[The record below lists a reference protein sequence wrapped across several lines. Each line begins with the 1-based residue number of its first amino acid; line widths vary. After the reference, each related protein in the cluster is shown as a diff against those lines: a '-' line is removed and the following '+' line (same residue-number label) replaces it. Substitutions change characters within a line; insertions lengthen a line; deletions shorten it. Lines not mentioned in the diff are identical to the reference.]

1 MTDKYYVIET
11 IYGYLEGV
19 DGIVLRSC
27 RLLYNKSV
35 KRFKSIEKAK
45 AFIES
50 SNSKYLTKQYGVRI
64 IPVSRTSKR
73 ANNETDYDL

>member
-27 RLLYNKSV
+27 RVLYNKSV
-35 KRFKSIEKAK
+35 KRFKSIKTAK

-50 SNSKYLTKQYGVRI
+50 SNSKYLAKQYGLKI
-64 IPVSRTSKR
+64 IPVFRTTKGKNNDKR
-73 ANNETDYDL
+73 RIG

>member
-1 MTDKYYVIET
+1 MPDKYYVIET
-11 IYGYLEGV
+11 VFGYLIYV
-19 DGIVLRSC
+19 DDTILQVC
-27 RLLYNKSV
+27 RLLYERRV

-73 ANNETDYDL
+73 VNNDR

>member
-1 MTDKYYVIET
+1 MPDKYYVIET
-11 IYGYLEGV
+11 AFGYLECV

-35 KRFKSIEKAK
+35 KQFKSIKTAK

-73 ANNETDYDL
+73 INNDR

>member
-11 IYGYLEGV
+11 VFGYLEYV
-19 DGIVLRSC
+19 DDIILRSC
-27 RLLYNKSV
+27 GLLHDKRV

-73 ANNETDYDL
+73 INNDR

>member
-11 IYGYLEGV
+11 VFGYLEYV
-19 DGIVLRSC
+19 DDIILRSC
-27 RLLYNKSV
+27 GLLYNKRV
-35 KRFKSIEKAK
+35 KHFKSIEKAK

-73 ANNETDYDL
+73 MNYDR

>member
-11 IYGYLEGV
+11 VFGYLESI

-35 KRFKSIEKAK
+35 KRFKSIKTAK

-50 SNSKYLTKQYGVRI
+50 SNSKYLTKQYGVKI
-64 IPVSRTSKR
+64 IPVTRTTKGK
-73 ANNETDYDL
+73 NND